1 MWYVE
6 NNLFF
11 NEPPYPHMKTFEI
24 VQALKLKLI
33 EALLQGHV
41 FLGMVLR
48 HAYRIF
54 ILEVRSKKVLFDSIS
69 VKGNHIDSE

>member
-41 FLGMVLR
+41 FLGMLLLLMRIVFSYWKYVPNRSYLVR
-48 HAYRIF
+48 YR
-54 ILEVRSKKVLFDSIS
+54 
-69 VKGNHIDSE
+69 